1 LAVFDIQVVKPL
13 AIDHGNP
20 DLFRL
25 GCVNQHLFHDNIQLA
40 TQPGGAEAVF
50 ASCTCDLAT
59 CGEISYR
66 GALERSGVLVTL
78 PATRLWRPDSQSAP
92 RHLVSRVSL
101 CLPRG
106 ARTAIGAGGLGAVDS
121 QFSCRYGRNRKSW
134 ACRTDKKGAG
144 EAWGRACR
152 NNGFKGVAAGAHL
165 LRRAHGSTM
174 RVWFQSIDDV
184 QKSGFL

>member
-1 LAVFDIQVVKPL
+1 MGSEMCIRDSFMIISSWRRNWAVRRRFGLLYLRSPHLWRDIIPV
-13 AIDHGNP
+13 
-20 DLFRL
+20 R
-25 GCVNQHLFHDNIQLA
+25 
-40 TQPGGAEAVF
+40 PG
-50 ASCTCDLAT
+50 
-59 CGEISYR
+59 
-66 GALERSGVLVTL
+66 RSGVLVTL

-121 QFSCRYGRNRKSW
+121 QFSSRYGRSRKSW
-134 ACRTDKKGAG
+134 ACRTDKEGAG

-152 NNGFKGVAAGAHL
+152 CSGFKGVAAGSHL